1 MQPDSPIVEAR
12 FVALLRG
19 INVGGNKPIKM
30 ADLRQMFAALGYQ
43 NVKTALASGNVAW
56 DAAASDLDAM
66 RTAIATSIAS
76 TFGFSVPVL
85 VLPQAQ
91 VQALVEAAPFAGIDA
106 TGDTR
111 FYVTS
116 LPEPVPAADPPAA
129 EGLEVVRVTQ
139 AAVCSW
145 SIWPRRAR
153 SLPWR
158 RSKAAT
164 AAGSPPGRGRPCS
177 KSRSCR
183 PCHAPPNE
191 AATSPAIRGWAVRP
205 GWSTSCTRA
214 MNRRE
219 RRPSRRGP
227 RSRSGRWWS
236 TGS

>member
-111 FYVTS
+111 FYVTF

-139 AAVCSW
+139 AAVCSVVDLAET
-145 SIWPRRAR
+145 RTV
-153 SLPWR
+153 
-158 RSKAAT
+158 AAM
-164 AAGSPPGRGRPCS
+164 AALEGRYGSGV
-177 KSRSCR
+177 
-183 PCHAPPNE
+183 
-191 AATSPAIRGWAVRP
+191 T
-205 GWSTSCTRA
+205 TRTWQTVLKIA
-214 MNRRE
+214 E
-219 RRPSRRGP
+219 L
-227 RSRSGRWWS
+227 
-236 TGS
+236 